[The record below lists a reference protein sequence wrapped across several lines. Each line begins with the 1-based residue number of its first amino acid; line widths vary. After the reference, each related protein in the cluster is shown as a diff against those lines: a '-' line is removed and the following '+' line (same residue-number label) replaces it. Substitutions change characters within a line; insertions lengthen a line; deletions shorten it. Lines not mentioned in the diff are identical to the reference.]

1 MTSCLQDVIHN
12 SSSKVLTKI
21 VKFTLSSRLHLAII
35 SALYSQKNFL
45 IFYLKIRMTHFDA
58 FSKIESKV
66 TTCIFQKSYKWLFEK
81 KNLFTPIIWS
91 FFGKFWRNNHGTVCL
106 FSNKIQKYWVFQLC
120 QFTEKNG
127 DNFGMKKNYWYLEI
141 NFYRLIVKKA

>member
-45 IFYLKIRMTHFDA
+45 IFYLKIRMTHFQKSSLKSQHIFFKNLTNG
-58 FSKIESKV
+58 FSK
-66 TTCIFQKSYKWLFEK
+66 K
-81 KNLFTPIIWS
+81 KNLFIPIIWCFLGS
-91 FFGKFWRNNHGTVCL
+91 FEGITAAKCVCFPLKFWNIEY
-106 FSNKIQKYWVFQLC
+106 FSFANLPKKVAITLEWKKII
-120 QFTEKNG
+120 
-127 DNFGMKKNYWYLEI
+127 DI
-141 NFYRLIVKKA
+141 

>member
-66 TTCIFQKSYKWLFEK
+66 TTYIFQKSYKRLFEK
-81 KNLFTPIIWS
+81 KNLFIPIIWC
-91 FFGKFWRNNHGTVCL
+91 FFGKFWRNNRGKMCL
-106 FSNKIQKYWVFQLC
+106 FSIEILKYWVFQLC
-120 QFTEKNG
+120 QFTEKSG